1 LQSRCDG
8 RGRVNSKGQ
17 FRAKG
22 KYFLCLLIGTF
33 CMAIG
38 LALRLSF
45 RNNVHSLGGYIA
57 MYMFV
62 VSMVAAA
69 IVVCA

>member
-1 LQSRCDG
+1 
-8 RGRVNSKGQ
+8 
-17 FRAKG
+17 
-22 KYFLCLLIGTF
+22 
-33 CMAIG
+33 MAIG